1 MTAGNSTPLSD
12 GASVVL
18 LASEE
23 WAAERGLPVLA
34 HVVDAEEAAVDY
46 VNGGEGLLMA
56 PVFAVPRLLRR
67 AGLACRTST
76 STRSTRRSPRRCWPR

>member
-12 GASVVL
+12 GAAVVL

-34 HVVDAEEAAVDY
+34 TFVTGETAAVDY
-46 VNGGEGLLMA
+46 VNGGEGL
-56 PVFAVPRLLRR
+56 RLALR
-67 AGLACRTST
+67 G
-76 STRSTRRSPRRCWPR
+76 